1 MCGAGY
7 TVGTAS
13 TRVPASACE
22 LCACRAIIGVKSEF
36 KHRRDLKL
44 GHNCTLSRLCFCF
57 PHCLAGTRKQARAAS
72 LAPRARGNWHANSQL
87 AARRRR
93 PRGRSSLIG
102 LDKKTTWIVLSSQVC
117 SRGSTPP
124 AGCSLRCSVVITGFS
139 ARASTSMFEG
149 QPLRASSWL
158 RGGGGNVSFFC
169 FSGIASNLLAK

>member
-1 MCGAGY
+1 MN
-7 TVGTAS
+7 S
-13 TRVPASACE
+13 N
-22 LCACRAIIGVKSEF
+22 IGET
-36 KHRRDLKL
+36 LKL

-149 QPLRASSWL
+149 QPLRASSWR
-158 RGGGGNVSFFC
+158 RGGGAVMFPFFA
-169 FSGIASNLLAK
+169 FPELQVIYLQSNATELDMYDVYYRRVANWGGGIDTTG